1 MSNSGENGGPDEPH
15 IVSRFDAEL
24 SSLKKLIADMGDLA
38 LKQVREAITGLAA
51 RDIPAARI
59 VVQRDRDLNYMHM
72 DVKEK
77 VITLFAIRQPV
88 AGDLRLVVS
97 LSSIGDAIEH
107 VGDEAKRIARSTIR
121 LCEGDRIPPVPELL
135 RDATHMGAL
144 APRMLEDSLLAL
156 KNRNVEEAV
165 AVLKHDKELDAEFRS
180 ALRKLATF
188 ILEDPRNLKHA
199 IEMVFVLKGLER
211 IGDYAKNVSEQL
223 IYIVKGED
231 VRYMNVDN
239 LANGYLDR

>member
-24 SSLKKLIADMGDLA
+24 SSLKKLIAEMGDLA

-77 VITLFAIRQPV
+77 VIKLFAIRQPV

-121 LCEGDRIPPVPELL
+121 LCEGDRIPPVPELM

-156 KNRNVEEAV
+156 KTRNVEEAV
-165 AVLKHDKELDAEFRS
+165 AVLKHDKDLDAELRS

-199 IEMVFVLKGLER
+199 IEMVFVLKALER
-211 IGDYAKNVSEQL
+211 IGDYAKNVSEQV

>member
-1 MSNSGENGGPDEPH
+1 MSGSGDNDGRDQPH

-24 SSLKKLIADMGDLA
+24 SALKELIAGMGELA
-38 LKQVREAITGLAA
+38 LKQVRGAVAALATQDVSAA
-51 RDIPAARI
+51 RV

-121 LCEGDRIPPVPELL
+121 LCEGDRIPPVPELM

-156 KNRNVEEAV
+156 ESRDVKEAV
-165 AVLKHDKELDAEFRS
+165 AVLKHDKDLDAEFRS

>member
-1 MSNSGENGGPDEPH
+1 MSTPGDNGGRDQPH

-24 SSLKKLIADMGDLA
+24 SALKELVDDMGEFA
-38 LKQVREAITGLAA
+38 LKQVREAVAALATG
-51 RDIPAARI
+51 DVPAAR
-59 VVQRDRDLNYMHM
+59 VVIQRDRDLNYMHM

-77 VITLFAIRQPV
+77 VVKLFAIRAPV

-107 VGDEAKRIARSTIR
+107 VGDEAKHIARANIR

-156 KNRNVEEAV
+156 KSRSVEKAV
-165 AVLKHDKELDAEFRS
+165 AVLTHDKDLDAEFRS

-199 IEMVFVLKGLER
+199 IEMVFVLKAIER